1 MSWPLSSLLAMSALL
16 RRALVDLGY
25 LVSSFLLSVIGFA
38 LLVPTFAAG
47 LGTLP
52 VGIGVAILA
61 LSLLIARG
69 FAEVERRSLP
79 AVLGHSVARP
89 HYPRSPQDAGFFR
102 RLTAPLRAGQSWL
115 DLLHGVLIFPV
126 SVATTVVAL
135 VFSVA
140 TLGALT
146 FPIYGWIIRRA
157 VDSENYTDLPDIL
170 GLPNTHTAAS
180 LFYLAFGVVLALLLP
195 FLLRAC
201 VLLRAQLGRLLLTT
215 VGEMQERIADL
226 SESRAAA
233 VSAEAGAL
241 RRLERD
247 IHDGPQQRLVHLAME
262 LSRVERQMERDP
274 DAARGTLTNAIS
286 TTRETL
292 DELRALSR
300 GIAPPVL
307 TDRGL
312 APALA
317 TLVARCPIPV
327 TLDTQVQ
334 QRFSAAVE
342 STVYFVAAECLTN
355 MAKHSGA
362 NAAKM
367 VLSRSRRGLLLT
379 LGDNGVGGAHLAK
392 GHGLAGLADRVKAAE
407 GELFVDSPEG
417 GPTVVA
423 VEVPCG

>member
-1 MSWPLSSLLAMSALL
+1 MPALL
-16 RRALVDLGY
+16 RRSLADLGY

-52 VGIGVAILA
+52 VGIGIAVLA
-61 LSLLIARG
+61 LCLLIARG
-69 FAEVERRSLP
+69 FAEIERRSLP
-79 AVLGHSVARP
+79 AVLGHPVARP
-89 HYPRSPQDAGFFR
+89 HYPRPPRDAGFLR

-115 DLLHGVLIFPV
+115 DLLYGILIFPV
-126 SVATTVVAL
+126 SVLTFAVAST
-135 VFSVA
+135 FSAA
-140 TLGALT
+140 TLAALT
-146 FPIYGWIIRRA
+146 FPLYGWIIRRA
-157 VDSENYTDLPDIL
+157 VGEENYNDLPDL
-170 GLPNTHTAAS
+170 LDLPNTHLVSS
-180 LFYLAFGVVLALLLP
+180 LFSLTAGLVLALLLP
-195 FLLRAC
+195 LLVRGCA
-201 VLLRAQLGRLLLTT
+201 LLRAQLGRVMLTA

-262 LSRVERQMERDP
+262 LSRVDRQMERDP

-286 TTRETL
+286 ATRETL
-292 DELRALSR
+292 EELRALSR

-317 TLVARCPIPV
+317 ALTARCPIPV
-327 TLDTQVQ
+327 TLDTRVQ
-334 QRFSAAVE
+334 ERFPASVE
-342 STVYFVAAECLTN
+342 STIYFAAAECLTN
-355 MAKHSGA
+355 VAKHSGA

-367 VLSRSRRGLLLT
+367 VLSRTRHGLLLT
-379 LGDNGVGGAHLAK
+379 LGDNGVGGAHLARD
-392 GHGLAGLADRVKAAE
+392 HGLAGLADRVKAAE
-407 GELFVDSPEG
+407 GELVVDSPEG

-423 VEVPCG
+423 VEVPCA

>member
-1 MSWPLSSLLAMSALL
+1 MSALL
-16 RRALVDLGY
+16 RRAGADLVY
-25 LVSSFLLSVIGFA
+25 LLSSFPIALIGFV

-47 LGTLP
+47 VGTLP
-52 VGIGVAILA
+52 IGIGIAVLA

-79 AVLGHSVARP
+79 AVLGHPVARP
-89 HYPRSPQDAGFFR
+89 HYPRTPQDAGVLR
-102 RLTAPLRAGQSWL
+102 RLTTPLRAGQSWL
-115 DLLHGVLIFPV
+115 DLLYGVLILPV
-126 SVATTVVAL
+126 SVITFAV
-135 VFSVA
+135 SVA
-140 TLGALT
+140 FSGAALLAIT
-146 FPIYGWIIRRA
+146 RPLYGWIIRRA
-157 VDSENYTDLPDIL
+157 VGEDYTDLPRLL
-170 GLPNTHTAAS
+170 GLPNTNLADS
-180 LFYLAFGVVLALLLP
+180 LFYLAIGLVLALLLP
-195 FLLRAC
+195 FVLRGCA
-201 VLLRAQLGRLLLTT
+201 LLRAQLGRVLLTS

-262 LSRVERQMERDP
+262 LSRVKRQMERDP
-274 DAARGTLTNAIS
+274 DAARDTLTSAIGD
-286 TTRETL
+286 TRETL

-317 TLVARCPIPV
+317 ALAARCPVPV
-327 TLDTQVQ
+327 TVDTQVEE
-334 QRFSAAVE
+334 RFPAAVE
-342 STVYFVAAECLTN
+342 STIYFVAAECLTN
-355 MAKHSGA
+355 MAKHSTA
-362 NAAKM
+362 SAAKV
-367 VLSRSRRGLLLT
+367 VLSRTRNGLLLT

-392 GHGLAGLADRVKAAE
+392 GHGLAGLADRVKAVE
-407 GELFVDSPEG
+407 GELVVDSPEG

-423 VEVPCG
+423 VEVPCA